1 MKKDADSS
9 VEKKKHSRKDSV
21 PHPISKAFGQYIKSL
36 RIGINKSQS
45 ELAFDA
51 SIDRTYISLIERGHS
66 SATLLVLL
74 ELSKAL
80 NQSTAEL
87 VAGFELAL
95 KEQKLNKKSI
105 PRRAVKS
112 AVNKTTIKV
121 AGTRRSP
128 LR

>member
-36 RIGINKSQS
+36 RIG
-45 ELAFDA
+45 
-51 SIDRTYISLIERGHS
+51 RTYISLIERGHS

-112 AVNKTTIKV
+112 AVNKTTIRV